1 MRKHNTIGVDLAKN
15 VIQVCVVS
23 VSNKELLNKE
33 LTRKKF
39 TEFLV
44 KQKPALVAFEACATA
59 HYWARVALRHGHQII
74 IIPAKAIVPFRQG
87 HKTDSNDAL
96 AVAEAANR
104 PNIKVAPCK
113 GIEQQGMQSVQRSR
127 ELLVQE
133 RTALSNHL
141 RGLLLEFGVVI
152 PRGFAALTQ
161 RIPDILEDGENELP
175 DIYRPTLARLYER
188 FCRLREDIHFLDK
201 QIACL
206 VKQNEPCR
214 HLTEMEGVGPI
225 SAILLFA
232 TLGTGEAFK
241 NGREFSAY
249 IGLTPKQY
257 SSGGKTNI
265 IGISRHVANRRLRAV
280 LIQGARAYV
289 HKMKEP
295 QSPKDKWLW
304 SLIQRAGYGRAA
316 VALANKNVR
325 TAWALLTRGTV
336 YDKQYG
342 NELQPA

>member
-39 TEFLV
+39 TELLV

-59 HYWARVALRHGHQII
+59 HYWARVALRHGHQIK
-74 IIPAKAIVPFRQG
+74 IIPAQAIVPFRQG
-87 HKTDSNDAL
+87 HKTDRNDAL

-161 RIPDILEDGENELP
+161 RIPDILEDGENELA

-188 FCRLREDIHFLDK
+188 FCRLREDIQFLDK

>member
-1 MRKHNTIGVDLAKN
+1 MSNFNTIGVDLAKN

-23 VSNKELLNKE
+23 PSNKELQNKA

-39 TEFLV
+39 AEFLV

-59 HYWARVALRHGHQII
+59 HYWARIALEHGHEIK
-74 IIPAKAIVPFRQG
+74 IIPAKAIVAFRQG

-96 AVAEAANR
+96 AVAEAAKR
-104 PNIKVAPCK
+104 PNIKVAPRK
-113 GIEQQGMQSVQRSR
+113 GVEQQGMQSIQRSR

-141 RGLLLEFGVVI
+141 RGLLMEFGLVI
-152 PRGFAALTQ
+152 PQGFAALTR
-161 RIPDILEDGENELP
+161 RIPEILEDGENELS
-175 DIYRPTLARLYER
+175 DMYRPTLALMYER
-188 FCRLREDIHFLDK
+188 FCNLREDIKFLDK
-201 QIACL
+201 EIGAL
-206 VKQNEPCR
+206 VRQNETCCR
-214 HLTEMEGVGPI
+214 LTKMEGVGPI

-232 TLGTGEAFK
+232 SLGTGEAFR

-249 IGLTPKQY
+249 IGLTPKQF
-257 SSGGKTNI
+257 SSGGKVNI
-265 IGISRHVANRRLRAV
+265 VGISRHVANRRLRAV

-295 QSPKDKWLW
+295 KTPKDQWLW
-304 SLIQRAGYGRAA
+304 ALIQRAGYGRAA

-325 TAWALLTRGTV
+325 TAWALLTKGTD
-336 YDKQYG
+336 YNTLHG
-342 NELQPA
+342 SELLTA

>member
-133 RTALSNHL
+133 RTALSNHF

>member
-1 MRKHNTIGVDLAKN
+1 MKKHNTIGVDLAKN

-23 VSNKELLNKE
+23 VTNKELLNKE

-39 TEFLV
+39 AEFLV

-59 HYWARVALRHGHQII
+59 HYWARVALRHGHQIK
-74 IIPAKAIVPFRQG
+74 IIPAQAIVPFRQG
-87 HKTDSNDAL
+87 HKTDRNDAL

-113 GIEQQGMQSVQRSR
+113 GIEQQGMQSIQRSR
-127 ELLVQE
+127 ELLIQE

-152 PRGFAALTQ
+152 SRGFAALTQ
-161 RIPDILEDGENELP
+161 RIPEILEDGENELP

-188 FCRLREDIHFLDK
+188 FCRLREDIQFLDK

-206 VKQNEPCR
+206 VKQNESCNR
-214 HLTEMEGVGPI
+214 LTEMEGVGPI
-225 SAILLFA
+225 SSILLFA

-295 QSPKDKWLW
+295 KSPKDKWLC

-316 VALANKNVR
+316 VL
-325 TAWALLTRGTV
+325 WPTRMSARPGHC
-336 YDKQYG
+336 
-342 NELQPA
+342 

>member
-39 TEFLV
+39 TEFLL

-59 HYWARVALRHGHQII
+59 HYWARVALRHGHQIK
-74 IIPAKAIVPFRQG
+74 IIPAQAIVPFRQG

>member
-39 TEFLV
+39 TELLV

-59 HYWARVALRHGHQII
+59 HYWARVALRHGHQIK
-74 IIPAKAIVPFRQG
+74 IIPAQAIVPFRQG

>member
-1 MRKHNTIGVDLAKN
+1 MKKHNTIGVDLAKN

-23 VSNKELLNKE
+23 VTNKELLNKE

-152 PRGFAALTQ
+152 PRGFASLTQ

-188 FCRLREDIHFLDK
+188 FCRLREDIQFLDK

-206 VKQNEPCR
+206 VKQNESCR
-214 HLTEMEGVGPI
+214 RLTEMEGVGPI
-225 SAILLFA
+225 SSILLFA
-232 TLGTGEAFK
+232 TLGAGEAFK

-325 TAWALLTRGTV
+325 TAWALLTQGTV
-336 YDKQYG
+336 YNKQ
-342 NELQPA
+342 

>member
-1 MRKHNTIGVDLAKN
+1 MKKHYTIGVDLAKN

-23 VSNKELLNKE
+23 VTNKELLNKA

-39 TEFLV
+39 AEFLV
-44 KQKPALVAFEACATA
+44 KQKPSLVAFEACATA
-59 HYWARVALRHGHQII
+59 HYWARVAQRQGHQIK
-74 IIPAKAIVPFRQG
+74 IIPAQAIVPFRQG
-87 HKTDSNDAL
+87 HKTDRNDAL

-113 GIEQQGMQSVQRSR
+113 GIEQQGMQSMQRSR
-127 ELLVQE
+127 ELLIHE

-141 RGLLLEFGVVI
+141 RGLLLEFGLVI

-161 RIPDILEDGENELP
+161 QLPDILEDGENELP
-175 DIYRPTLARLYER
+175 GIYRPTLARLYER
-188 FCRLREDIHFLDK
+188 FCRLREDIQFLDK

-206 VKQNEPCR
+206 VKQNESCNR
-214 HLTEMEGVGPI
+214 LTEMEGVGPI
-225 SAILLFA
+225 SSILLFA

-265 IGISRHVANRRLRAV
+265 VGISRHVANRRLRAV

-295 QSPKDKWLW
+295 KTPKDRWLW

-316 VALANKNVR
+316 VALGNKNVR
-325 TAWALLTRGTV
+325 TAWALLTQGTA
-336 YDKQYG
+336 YNKFYG
-342 NELQPA
+342 NELRAG

>member
-188 FCRLREDIHFLDK
+188 FCRLREDIQFLDK

>member
-44 KQKPALVAFEACATA
+44 RQKPALVAFEACATA
-59 HYWARVALRHGHQII
+59 HYWARVALRHGHQIK
-74 IIPAKAIVPFRQG
+74 IIPAQAIVPFRQG

-96 AVAEAANR
+96 AVAETANR

-175 DIYRPTLARLYER
+175 DVYRPTLARLYER
-188 FCRLREDIHFLDK
+188 FCRLREDIQFLDK